1 MRASPDSLIR
11 TRWKTGSSNLCADGE
26 PREAA
31 GDDVLA
37 RRAGEVRAH
46 LLDRLAAV
54 LVGVDVGLVEQHDVV
69 HPRLELAL
77 GDLRADVL
85 RLVGR
90 LLLED
95 AQLGVLGLLRDL
107 VLGDVQD
114 ARRGGDVHRDLA
126 GEGLE
131 VLVAGHEVGVAV
143 DLDQHADLAVGVD
156 VGGDGAL
163 GGLAA
168 AHLQGLVTELDAQQL
183 DGGVD
188 VAGRLAECVLALHH
202 ARARAVAELLAL
214 LGGNRGSGHFSSFS
228 SSLESSPPPS
238 ATAPAAPA
246 TTPATPFSGPGA
258 RFATASAAPS
268 TVSAAVSATVWAVS
282 TAVPATVWAVSTAVP
297 ATVWAVSTAVPT

>member
-31 GDDVLA
+31 DDDVLA

-77 GDLRADVL
+77 GDPRADVL
-85 RLVGR
+85 GLVGR

-95 AQLGVLGLLRDL
+95 AQLGVLGVLRDL
-107 VLGDVQD
+107 VLGDVLD
-114 ARRGGDVHRDLA
+114 LRRGGDVHRDLA
-126 GEGLE
+126 RERLE
-131 VLVAGHEVGVAV
+131 LLVARDEVGVAV
-143 DLDQHADLAVGVD
+143 DLDEHADLAVGVD
-156 VGGDGAL
+156 VGRDGAL

-168 AHLQGLVTELDAQQL
+168 AELERLVAQAHAQVL

-188 VAGRLAECVLALHH
+188 VAVVFLERLLALHH
-202 ARARAVAELLAL
+202 ARARTVAEFLDL
-214 LGGNRGSGHFSSFS
+214 LGGNGGSGHFSSFVSSLGS
-228 SSLESSPPPS
+228 SSLPRAP
-238 ATAPAAPA
+238 AAAPAAPA
-246 TTPATPFSGPGA
+246 TAPATPLSGPGA
-258 RFATASAAPS
+258 RLATASATVS
-268 TVSAAVSATVWAVS
+268 TVSAAVSATF
-282 TAVPATVWAVSTAVP
+282 
-297 ATVWAVSTAVPT
+297 